1 MVSIKDIPY
10 EQQFY
15 WKGNKYMQVIRPQKP
30 RGPFVIYACD
40 VTLGFEMCVK
50 MPSGRK
56 VKPVVRVG

>member
-1 MVSIKDIPY
+1 MISIKDIPY
-10 EQQFY
+10 EQNFY
-15 WKGNKYMQVIRPQKP
+15 WKGAKYRQIIRPKKP

-40 VTLGFEMCVK
+40 VTKMDSSYVK